1 MSISNRLPR
10 YFVVSILVIVIFGA
24 ATLIFGAAAMVVFQ
38 NYLLFL
44 QVFFVGALIFAFL
57 KYGVYDEIRKGNY
70 AGLYFLL
77 GWVAMLVITS
87 IVIGYVDI
95 PILLFFTFVYAIGGY
110 FVWLMLEA
118 MLDNRAVSRGIKKF
132 DAMVFALNPNGINV
146 VADPQIVFKEL
157 GENGLLE
164 EGWQVIWENQGNI
177 FIVPVTERTWRPFFA
192 LKDFVD
198 FGEREYEAKELWDYR
213 EFYRI
218 VNINVD

>member
-1 MSISNRLPR
+1 MSVSNRLPR

-24 ATLIFGAAAMVVFQ
+24 VTLIFGAAAMVVFQ

-87 IVIGYVDI
+87 ILIGYIDI
-95 PILLFFTFVYAIGGY
+95 PISLFFTVVYAIGGY
-110 FVWLMLEA
+110 FFWLMLEP
-118 MLDNRAVSRGIKKF
+118 MLDSRAVSRGVKKF
-132 DAMVFALNPNGINV
+132 DAMVFAVKPNGIHV

-157 GENGLLE
+157 SESGWLVER
-164 EGWQVIWENQGNI
+164 WQVIWENEGNI
-177 FIVPVTERTWRPFFA
+177 FIVPVAEKSWRPFWA
-192 LKDFVD
+192 LKDYID

-213 EFYRI
+213 EFVRI
-218 VNINVD
+218 GLN